1 MPVVEPTHIKVR
13 VEFVTQPKKKVTAE
27 KISRRLL
34 PWNEV
39 SHEISVDSI
48 GQPGEAGKD
57 ILGVEFLSTT
67 PARDWFWDS
76 DVFPFTL
83 NADTEVVENS
93 GWVKI
98 TYTSSQSGQVH
109 TDTACYKVDPSIKQK
124 PADVSDLEFVLRETA
139 PGVVKLIFPAAD
151 DPGAAPICPQLQ
163 AALAAVPPNSLS
175 AASYRIALITNI
187 C

>member
-1 MPVVEPTHIKVR
+1 MPAPDSIKVR
-13 VEFVTQPKKKVTAE
+13 VEFVTRSKKKVTAE

-39 SHEISVDSI
+39 SREISVDSI

-57 ILGVEFLSTT
+57 VLGVEFLSSAPT
-67 PARDWFWDS
+67 RDWFWDS
-76 DVFPFTL
+76 DVFPFAL
-83 NADTEVVENS
+83 DPDTEILEGS

-98 TYTSSQSGQVH
+98 TYTSLQAGQLF
-109 TDTACYKVDPSIKQK
+109 TDTACYKIDASTKQK
-124 PADVSDLEFVLRETA
+124 PADVLDLEFVVRETA
-139 PGVVKLIFPAAD
+139 PGVIKLIFPAAD

-175 AASYRIALITNI
+175 AASYRIALIANM